1 MEWEGLRL
9 VYVLLITSVN
19 EDGKEHHDSYEL
31 DSMLNVTRQLNVWK
45 SKRGYRFVHAD
56 ISQGWSLV

>member
-1 MEWEGLRL
+1 MGGRKMRL

-31 DSMLNVTRQLNVWK
+31 DHMQNVARCLNVWK

-56 ISQGWSLV
+56 VSTGWSLV